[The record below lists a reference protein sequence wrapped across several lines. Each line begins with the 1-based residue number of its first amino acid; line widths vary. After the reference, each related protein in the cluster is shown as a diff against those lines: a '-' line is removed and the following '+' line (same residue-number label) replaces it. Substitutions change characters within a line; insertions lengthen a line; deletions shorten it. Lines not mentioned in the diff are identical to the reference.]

1 MPRWPIAKKAPG
13 EPKRTDQQTDAKAAY
28 LAAIER
34 AEAAAK
40 ARIARLKALEDKV
53 VEQAEYI
60 TKQERMIARLL
71 SLLNDKGP

>member
-1 MPRWPIAKKAPG
+1 MPRRPIAKKAPA
-13 EPKRTDQQTDAKAAY
+13 KRKAQQPDAKATY
-28 LAAIER
+28 FAATER